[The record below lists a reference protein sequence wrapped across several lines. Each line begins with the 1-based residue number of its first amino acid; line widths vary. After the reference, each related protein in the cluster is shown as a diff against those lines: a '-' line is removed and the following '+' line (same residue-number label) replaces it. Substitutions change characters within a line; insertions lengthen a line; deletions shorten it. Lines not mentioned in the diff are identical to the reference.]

1 MTYIP
6 KYITKLASGI
16 DLPAAEFGVLPVGG
30 SVVVDTGLKLAD
42 LLPVDGVDIDDL
54 TTPAHIY
61 ARPGSSYILEGQVR
75 PRSGL
80 AAKHGV
86 VAMFGTLDLDY
97 KDTIKVILFNFGK
110 EKMDIHPGDRIAQ
123 LVFGLVYRPAH
134 LLTETERVGGMGST
148 GVVTGEEEAQDV
160 KPKNAES

>member
-1 MTYIP
+1 MTCTP
-6 KYITKLASGI
+6 KYQTKLAAGL

-30 SVVVDTGLKLAD
+30 SVVVDTGIKLVD
-42 LLPVDGVDIDDL
+42 LLPNNTEVWLPDN
-54 TTPAHIY
+54 
-61 ARPGSSYILEGQVR
+61 YILESQVR

-86 VAMFGTLDLDY
+86 VAMLGTVDLDY

-110 EKMDIHPGDRIAQ
+110 EKYEIHPGDRIAQ

-148 GVVTGEEEAQDV
+148 GVVTGEEEAQDEQS
-160 KPKNAES
+160 KDAEG

>member
-30 SVVVDTGLKLAD
+30 SVVVDTGITLKD
-42 LLPVDGVDIDDL
+42 LLLDDAIV
-54 TTPAHIY
+54 TGKDY
-61 ARPGSSYILEGQVR
+61 MLEAQVR

>member
-6 KYITKLASGI
+6 KYMTKLAAGI

-30 SVVVDTGLKLAD
+30 SVVVDTGIKLAD
-42 LLPVDGVDIDDL
+42 LLPEGTEIWLPDN
-54 TTPAHIY
+54 
-61 ARPGSSYILEGQVR
+61 YILESQVR

-110 EKMDIHPGDRIAQ
+110 EKYEIHPGDRIAQ

-134 LLTETERVGGMGST
+134 LLTETERVGGLGSS
-148 GVVTGEEEAQDV
+148 GIKSEEAQDEQ
-160 KPKNAES
+160 PKNAES

>member
-6 KYITKLASGI
+6 KYMTKLAAGL

-30 SVVVDTGLKLAD
+30 SVVVDTGIKLVD
-42 LLPVDGVDIDDL
+42 LLPNNTEVWLPDN
-54 TTPAHIY
+54 
-61 ARPGSSYILEGQVR
+61 YILEAQVR

-86 VAMFGTLDLDY
+86 VAMLGTIDLDY
-97 KDTIKVILFNFGK
+97 KDTIKVILFNFSK
-110 EKMDIHPGDRIAQ
+110 EKMDIHPGDRVAQ

-134 LLTETERVGGMGST
+134 LVSDTERTGGLGST
-148 GVVTGEEEAQDV
+148 KIKSEEVPDV
-160 KPKNAES
+160 KHEDAES

>member
-6 KYITKLASGI
+6 KYMTKLASGL

-30 SVVVDTGLKLAD
+30 SVVVDTGIKLVD
-42 LLPVDGVDIDDL
+42 LLPENFVWDGLKRDYV
-54 TTPAHIY
+54 
-61 ARPGSSYILEGQVR
+61 LEGQVR

-86 VAMFGTLDLDY
+86 VAMLGTIDADY

-110 EKMDIHPGDRIAQ
+110 EKYEIHPSDRIAQ
-123 LVFGLVYRPAH
+123 LVFALVYRPAH
-134 LLTETERVGGMGST
+134 LLTETERVGGLGST
-148 GVVTGEEEAQDV
+148 DEV
-160 KPKNAES
+160 KDEQPKNAES

>member
-6 KYITKLASGI
+6 KYMTALASGI

-30 SVVVDTGLKLAD
+30 SVVVDTGIKLQD
-42 LLPVDGVDIDDL
+42 LGATLW
-54 TTPAHIY
+54 TPT
-61 ARPGSSYILEGQVR
+61 SSDYILEAQVR

-86 VAMFGTLDLDY
+86 VAMLGTIDLDY

-110 EKMDIHPGDRIAQ
+110 EKYEIHPGDRIAQ
-123 LVFGLVYRPAH
+123 LVFAIVYRPAH
-134 LLTETERVGGMGST
+134 LLTSTERTGGLGSS
-148 GVVTGEEEAQDV
+148 GIKSEETPDV
-160 KPKNAES
+160 KREDAES